1 MFRTSYTKRIGIFWA
16 IFFIVLAVLYT
27 TSPLLAQKPAN
38 SKTELGA
45 ALKDFSQLKEG
56 GDKRNILTATGLP
69 QIGNF
74 DPVKIAAHVIFAAI
88 GFVAFMY
95 GKKNALWRSMI
106 IGIALM
112 AYPYFFSGT
121 LSICLIGIALT
132 AALYFWRE

>member
-1 MFRTSYTKRIGIFWA
+1 MFRASYTKKTGMFWA
-16 IFFIVLAVLYT
+16 IFFIVLAVLYAKL
-27 TSPLLAQKPAN
+27 PLFAQEPVN

-45 ALKDFSQLKEG
+45 ALKDFSQLSEG
-56 GDKRNILTATGLP
+56 GDKRNILPATGLP
-69 QIGNF
+69 QISNF
-74 DPVKIAAHVIFAAI
+74 DPVKIAAYVIFSAI

-95 GKKNALWRSMI
+95 GKKNTLWRSMI

-121 LSICLIGIALT
+121 LAVCLIGIALT